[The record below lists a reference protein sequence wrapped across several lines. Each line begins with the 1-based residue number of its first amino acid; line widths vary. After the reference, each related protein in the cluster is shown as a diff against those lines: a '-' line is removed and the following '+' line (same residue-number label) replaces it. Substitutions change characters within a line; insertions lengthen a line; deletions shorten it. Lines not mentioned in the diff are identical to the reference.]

1 MSYDKKYKERAV
13 LYRKDGHTIEET
25 SKIFQ
30 IGTMTLKIWE
40 KEYKATG
47 DLSKK
52 PLKRSPKKVCPEK
65 LTEYLR
71 EHPDAYQSEAAEMF
85 GCSQSA
91 VSQAM
96 KKHKITR
103 KKRQY
108 GTESKTL

>member
-1 MSYDKKYKERAV
+1 MSYDKKYRERAV
-13 LYRKDGHTIEET
+13 SYRMEGHTIEET
-25 SKIFQ
+25 SKTFK
-30 IGTMTLKIWE
+30 IGTTTLKKWE

-52 PLKRSPKKVCPEK
+52 PLKRNSKKVCPEK
-65 LTEYLR
+65 LIEYLR
-71 EHPDAYQSEAAEMF
+71 AHPDAYQSEIAEAF

-96 KKHKITR
+96 SSHRITR
-103 KKRQY
+103 KKRHY